1 MGNMKEKILKLKYRI
16 FKPKLKA
23 EYQFGAPIIG
33 VYNYDGLLVVA
44 TKIDIYVSEDG
55 ITYARAKKED

>member
-1 MGNMKEKILKLKYRI
+1 MGNMKEKILKLKYKI
-16 FKPKLKA
+16 FRPKLKA
-23 EYQFGAPIIG
+23 KYQFGAPIIG